1 MSLLTVGLS
10 HRSAPMDLL
19 ERAAL
24 GADGARAMARGLVT
38 TAGVSESLVLATCN
52 RLEVYAEVSSFHAG
66 VNELSSALAAS
77 AGVPLRDIAD
87 HLYFHH
93 GEAALEHLFSVSA
106 GLDSM
111 ALGESQVLG
120 QVRLALRRGQD
131 DQTVG
136 TTLSLAVQRALRA
149 GKRVH
154 TETDIDRVG
163 PTLVGVA
170 LDGGA
175 RSLGVDDLTGLHGL
189 VVGAGSMSGLSATT
203 LLRRGLVP
211 VDVANRST
219 ARGQRLAEQVGGRAV
234 PLSDDAAMVD
244 ALAGADVVVTCTGAS
259 GFVLGEDL
267 VTRARALRLEAGGG
281 DQLLVDL
288 ALPRDVEP
296 SVAEL
301 PGVHLVDL
309 AALRARLSGAD
320 LDVDAARTVVAAEL
334 AEHLAAARAAQ
345 VGPTVAAL
353 RARAGEVVDA
363 EMGRLVAR
371 TSRGGEP
378 LDPRVRTELETTVH
392 RVVEKLLHTPTV
404 RVKAL
409 AAEGSGAEYAA
420 ALRELFDLPDA
431 VGLTSGEESA
441 RAVTAV
447 LDAPVATV
455 PASPERE
462 TR

>member
-1 MSLLTVGLS
+1 MSTLVVGLS

-24 GADGARAMARGLVT
+24 GADEARSLGRRLVG
-38 TAGVSESLVLATCN
+38 TAAVTEVVVLATCN
-52 RLEVYAEVSSFHAG
+52 RLEIYAEVPSFHAG
-66 VNELSSALAAS
+66 VSELSAALAVAS
-77 AGVPLRDIAD
+77 GSPLLDVVD

-93 GEAALEHLFSVSA
+93 GEAAVEHVFTVSA

-120 QVRLALRRGQD
+120 QVRLALRRAQD

-136 TTLSLAVQRALRA
+136 PRLSPVVQHALRA

-154 TETDIDRVG
+154 AETDIDRVG
-163 PTLVGVA
+163 PTLVGAA

-175 RSLGVDDLTGLHGL
+175 AAMARDDLAGLSGL
-189 VVGAGSMSGLSATT
+189 VVGAGSMSGLAATT
-203 LLRRGLVP
+203 LVRRGFAT
-211 VDVANRST
+211 VDVANRSA
-219 ARGQRLAEQVGGRAV
+219 ARGQRLAAQVGGRVVSLGDDPAMAAA
-234 PLSDDAAMVD
+234 LST
-244 ALAGADVVVTCTGAS
+244 ADVVVTCTGAS

-267 VTRARALRLEAGGG
+267 VARARSLRAAAGGG

-296 SVAEL
+296 AVADV

-309 AALRARLSGAD
+309 AALRERLAGTD
-320 LDVDAARTVVAAEL
+320 LDVDAARAVVAAEL
-334 AEHLAAARAAQ
+334 TDHLAGARAAQ

-363 EMGRLVAR
+363 EMARFVQRADRGR
-371 TSRGGEP
+371 GE
-378 LDPRVRTELETTVH
+378 LDPRVRAEIESTVH

-409 AAEGSGAEYAA
+409 AVEGSGEEYAA
-420 ALRELFDLPDA
+420 ALRELFDLPGDA
-431 VGLTSGEESA
+431 ELSSGEG
-441 RAVTAV
+441 AVRGVSAV
-447 LDAPVATV
+447 LDARVSALA
-455 PASPERE
+455 PAPGRV
-462 TR
+462 RR

>member
-24 GADGARAMARGLVT
+24 SADGARSMARRLVT
-38 TAGVSESLVLATCN
+38 TAAVGEAMVLATCN

-66 VNELSSALAAS
+66 VSELSAALAGA
-77 AGVPLRDIAD
+77 AGVDLRDVAD

-93 GEAALEHLFSVSA
+93 GEAAVEHLFGVSS

-136 TTLSLAVQRALRA
+136 TGLSLVVQHALRA

-154 TETDIDRVG
+154 TETGIDRVG
-163 PTLVGVA
+163 PTLVGSA
-170 LDGGA
+170 LDGGVEA
-175 RSLGVDDLTGLHGL
+175 LGRTDLSGLRGL
-189 VVGAGSMSGLSATT
+189 VVGAGSMSGLAATT
-203 LLRRGLVP
+203 LVRRGFAA
-211 VDVANRST
+211 VDVANRS
-219 ARGQRLAEQVGGRAV
+219 APRGQRLAEQVGGSAV
-234 PLSDDAAMVD
+234 ALGDDAAMVE
-244 ALAGADVVVTCTGAS
+244 ALAAADVVITCTGAS
-259 GFVLGEDL
+259 GVVLGEDL
-267 VTRARALRLEAGGG
+267 VHRARAVRATASAG
-281 DQLLVDL
+281 DQLFVDL
-288 ALPRDVEP
+288 ALPRDVAP
-296 SVAEL
+296 AVAQT

-309 AALRARLSGAD
+309 AALRARLAGTD
-320 LDVDAARTVVAAEL
+320 LDVDAARAVVAAEV
-334 AEHLAAARAAQ
+334 AEHLAGARAAQ

-363 EMGRLVAR
+363 EMAR
-371 TSRGGEP
+371 FVQRAGRGGAE
-378 LDPRVRTELETTVH
+378 LDPRLRAEMESTVH

-409 AAEGSGAEYAA
+409 AAEGSGPAYAA
-420 ALRELFDLPDA
+420 VLRELFDLPGAGDLA
-431 VGLTSGEESA
+431 SGVGSVRGVS
-441 RAVTAV
+441 AV
-447 LDAPVATV
+447 LDAPVAV
-455 PASPERE
+455 APAPSTGARS
-462 TR
+462 